1 MHHPATSTML
11 SIKRFLY
18 LSPKDPVK
26 PKKAYCRYPGCGE
39 LFEPIDKLDEFCS
52 RECLQ
57 DYNYTPPA
65 PWYGDPLPPEPG
77 YIQQAWQRWQRH
89 RKESKPPQPEP
100 QTAPLQP
107 KVGWPVPLAK
117 PPPPEWYAQLG
128 PQNAGSSQRHRHD
141 ARRRVGHKQSHS
153 HAGVLDLESSKHGS
167 PKQVSLRS
175 LPPPDLRPRPREPD
189 LVPLKEF
196 PLKSHPPL
204 DPQPRRKEPVKLVRI
219 KQVPLNCPPPLN
231 SQPHCCCHH
240 THQPQAAKPHTAL
253 KKHLPFCSPPS
264 NPPPPPPH
272 HRTGS
277 ERAHQLPRQPSGP
290 FRNRPLPPAPAP
302 ALPVPQSFP
311 QQGYPHPG
319 PSRTFTSSAARPQPG
334 QGLPH
339 PSLTPP
345 KRLRANARAP
355 RAPRPRSNS
364 FSGFQFPA
372 PPPVP
377 PK

>member
-1 MHHPATSTML
+1 MHPPATSTML

-18 LSPKDPVK
+18 LSPKDPAK

-77 YIQQAWQRWQRH
+77 YIQQSWQRLQRH

-100 QTAPLQP
+100 QTVPPQP
-107 KVGWPVPLAK
+107 KIGWPVPLAK

-128 PQNAGSSQRHRHD
+128 PQNVGSSQQHRHD
-141 ARRRVGHKQSHS
+141 ARRRAGHKQSHS
-153 HAGVLDLESSKHGS
+153 HAGVLDLQSSKHGP
-167 PKQVSLRS
+167 PKQVPLRS
-175 LPPPDLRPRPREPD
+175 PPPPNLQPRPREPD

-204 DPQPRRKEPVKLVRI
+204 GPQPCRKEPAKLFRI
-219 KQVPLNCPPPLN
+219 KQFSLNCPPPLN
-231 SQPHCCCHH
+231 PQPCCCHH
-240 THQPQAAKPHTAL
+240 HTCQPVKPQAVP
-253 KKHLPFCSPPS
+253 KKQLSFGPPLP
-264 NPPPPPPH
+264 NPPPPPPP
-272 HRTGS
+272 HRGMGS
-277 ERAHQLPRQPSGP
+277 ERVHQLPRQPSGP

-302 ALPVPQSFP
+302 PLPAPQPFP
-311 QQGYPHPG
+311 QQNHPHPRSSG
-319 PSRTFTSSAARPQPG
+319 TLNSSAARPQPG
-334 QGLPH
+334 QGLSH
-339 PSLTPP
+339 PSLTPA
-345 KRLRANARAP
+345 KRLRPRAHAP

-364 FSGFQFPA
+364 FGGFQFPV
-372 PPPVP
+372 PPPLP